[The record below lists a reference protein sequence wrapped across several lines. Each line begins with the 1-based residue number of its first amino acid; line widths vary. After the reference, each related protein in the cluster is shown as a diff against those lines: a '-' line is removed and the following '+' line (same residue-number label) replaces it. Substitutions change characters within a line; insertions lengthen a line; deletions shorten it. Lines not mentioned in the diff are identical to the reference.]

1 MPRFFVDQP
10 LEGQVF
16 LGGEDGRHLAK
27 SLRVRPGEE
36 VTLCDGRGRRRAVQ
50 GAVHPGGGGAAAG
63 GKNQPQPGGAQ
74 TKVTVCQ
81 CLCKGD
87 KLETVTQK
95 AVELGAVEIW
105 PLESARCVVKVDGKS
120 APKKVAR
127 LQKIAREA
135 AMQSGRGVIP
145 QVLAPA
151 SLKQALEE
159 AARQG
164 EILFFYERGGG
175 RGGGEPAPGLA
186 GRRGRGSL
194 CLWGRRR
201 LRPRGGGA
209 GPVFGGQAADLG
221 APHPAHGDSAPWRL
235 CPPSSMKRATWSEG
249 GRPHENRA
257 GDGGLGWHRLRRG
270 PGAGPPR
277 LERGPALPQQPG
289 RRPPGGAGHPGPGGH
304 GQNLPGGPDPR
315 GPGGGPLRRGRGGL
329 RLCRGVGQQR
339 RHSLEGGCSP
349 T

>member
-36 VTLCDGRGRRRAVQ
+36 VTLCDGRGADALCKVLSIQ
-50 GAVHPGGGGAAAG
+50 GEGALLQVEKTSPSQG
-63 GKNQPQPGGAQ
+63 EPQ

-145 QVLAPA
+145 QVLVPA

-159 AARQG
+159 AARPRPSAASWPKRQSS
-164 EILFFYERGGG
+164 R
-175 RGGGEPAPGLA
+175 RPPSRRPARPCRSRW
-186 GRRGRGSL
+186 RRACARPCGPPGRGSL
-194 CLWGRRR
+194 CLWGRR
-201 LRPRGGGA
+201 A
-209 GPVFGGQAADLG
+209 V
-221 APHPAHGDSAPWRL
+221 S
-235 CPPSSMKRATWSEG
+235 
-249 GRPHENRA
+249 
-257 GDGGLGWHRLRRG
+257 
-270 PGAGPPR
+270 
-277 LERGPALPQQPG
+277 
-289 RRPPGGAGHPGPGGH
+289 
-304 GQNLPGGPDPR
+304 
-315 GPGGGPLRRGRGGL
+315 PLRR
-329 RLCRGVGQQR
+329 R
-339 RHSLEGGCSP
+339 RWPSLWGPSC
-349 T
+349 

>member
-36 VTLCDGRGRRRAVQ
+36 VTLCDGRGADALCKVLSIQ
-50 GAVHPGGGGAAAG
+50 GEGALLQVEKTSPSQG
-63 GKNQPQPGGAQ
+63 EPQ

-159 AARQG
+159 AARQLRARQASG
-164 EILFFYERGGG
+164 ESRFWPDWE
-175 RGGGEPAPGLA
+175 
-186 GRRGRGSL
+186 
-194 CLWGRRR
+194 RR
-201 LRPRGGGA
+201 LASSFDPERFFLTEE
-209 GPVFGGQAADLG
+209 GPSVFFPLYALG
-221 APHPAHGDSAPWRL
+221 PYV
-235 CPPSSMKRATWSEG
+235 EG
-249 GRPHENRA
+249 IPTF
-257 GDGGLGWHRLRRG
+257 
-270 PGAGPPR
+270 
-277 LERGPALPQQPG
+277 
-289 RRPPGGAGHPGPGGH
+289 
-304 GQNLPGGPDPR
+304 
-315 GPGGGPLRRGRGGL
+315 PLRL
-329 RLCRGVGQQR
+329 PAQEEAPVPAQF
-339 RHSLEGGCSP
+339 
-349 T
+349 

>member
-36 VTLCDGRGRRRAVQ
+36 VTLCDGRGADALCKVLSIQ
-50 GAVHPGGGGAAAG
+50 GEGALLQVEKTNPSQG
-63 GKNQPQPGGAQ
+63 EPQ

-95 AVELGAVEIW
+95 AVELGAVEVW

-164 EILFFYERGGG
+164 EILFFYERA
-175 RGGGEPAPGLA
+175 E
-186 GRRGRGSL
+186 
-194 CLWGRRR
+194 
-201 LRPRGGGA
+201 
-209 GPVFGGQAADLG
+209 
-221 APHPAHGDSAPWRL
+221 
-235 CPPSSMKRATWSEG
+235 
-249 GRPHENRA
+249 
-257 GDGGLGWHRLRRG
+257 
-270 PGAGPPR
+270 
-277 LERGPALPQQPG
+277 
-289 RRPPGGAGHPGPGGH
+289 
-304 GQNLPGGPDPR
+304 
-315 GPGGGPLRRGRGGL
+315 
-329 RLCRGVGQQR
+329 
-339 RHSLEGGCSP
+339 
-349 T
+349 

>member
-1 MPRFFVDQP
+1 M
-10 LEGQVF
+10 
-16 LGGEDGRHLAK
+16 
-27 SLRVRPGEE
+27 
-36 VTLCDGRGRRRAVQ
+36 TLCDGRGADALCKVLSIQ
-50 GAVHPGGGGAAAG
+50 GEGALLQVEKTSPSQG
-63 GKNQPQPGGAQ
+63 EPQ

-164 EILFFYERGGG
+164 EILFFYERG
-175 RGGGEPAPGLA
+175 EESPAPGLA
-186 GRRGRGSL
+186 GRRGEAL
-194 CLWGRRR
+194 CVCGAGGR

-221 APHPAHGDSAPWRL
+221 APHPAHGDSAP
-235 CPPSSMKRATWSEG
+235 G
-249 GRPHENRA
+249 GF
-257 GDGGLGWHRLRRG
+257 
-270 PGAGPPR
+270 
-277 LERGPALPQQPG
+277 
-289 RRPPGGAGHPGPGGH
+289 
-304 GQNLPGGPDPR
+304 
-315 GPGGGPLRRGRGGL
+315 
-329 RLCRGVGQQR
+329 V
-339 RHSLEGGCSP
+339 RHLL
-349 T
+349 

>member
-36 VTLCDGRGRRRAVQ
+36 VTLCDGRGADALCKVLSIQ
-50 GAVHPGGGGAAAG
+50 GEGALLQVEKTG
-63 GKNQPQPGGAQ
+63 PSQGEPQ

-135 AMQSGRGVIP
+135 AMQSGPGRHPPGAGARLP
-145 QVLAPA
+145 QAGA
-151 SLKQALEE
+151 
-159 AARQG
+159 
-164 EILFFYERGGG
+164 GGG
-175 RGGGEPAPGLA
+175 RPAGGDPLFLRAGGGEPAPGLA
-186 GRRGRGSL
+186 GRRGEAL
-194 CLWGRRR
+194 CVCGAGGR

-221 APHPAHGDSAPWRL
+221 APHPAHGDSAP
-235 CPPSSMKRATWSEG
+235 G
-249 GRPHENRA
+249 GF
-257 GDGGLGWHRLRRG
+257 
-270 PGAGPPR
+270 
-277 LERGPALPQQPG
+277 
-289 RRPPGGAGHPGPGGH
+289 
-304 GQNLPGGPDPR
+304 
-315 GPGGGPLRRGRGGL
+315 
-329 RLCRGVGQQR
+329 V
-339 RHSLEGGCSP
+339 RHLL
-349 T
+349 